1 MTRRFGNLLVFCQ
14 AVLLGAAVATAPA
27 AAADIGGLATYQAL
41 VAPQAGMSDLASG
54 SSEAEPLGGTL
65 AFANL
70 DWAEPLEDSEMAEMR
85 GGFGGYSFSL
95 YWAGNVDQLGPSVG
109 NFAVGNKAVSPL
121 APGQTLSSLVG
132 DSAAGQVFFESLAGS
147 FSNFNGAAQAM
158 TVIGNNIIAQQQMLL
173 NLNIINVYDS
183 TAMRVGALNGLLG
196 M

>member
-14 AVLLGAAVATAPA
+14 AALLAAAVATAPA
-27 AAADIGGLATYQAL
+27 SAADIDGLATYQAL
-41 VAPQAGMSDLASG
+41 VAPQAGMSDFASG
-54 SSEAEPLGGTL
+54 GEAEPLGGTL
-65 AFANL
+65 AMANL

-95 YWAGNVDQLGPSVG
+95 YWAGNIDSLGPNIG
-109 NFAVGNKAVSPL
+109 NLAVNSNAVTPL
-121 APGQTLSSLVG
+121 APGQTLNSLVG